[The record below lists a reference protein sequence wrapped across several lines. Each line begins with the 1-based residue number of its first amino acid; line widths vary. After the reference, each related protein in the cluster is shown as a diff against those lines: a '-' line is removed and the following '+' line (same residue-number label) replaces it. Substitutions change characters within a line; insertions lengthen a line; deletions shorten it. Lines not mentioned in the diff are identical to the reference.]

1 MARPIQRR
9 TKKKKAVPKKDDTET
24 TVNTNRDGQQAV
36 QTVKVVIHQPE
47 PEKPKRK
54 RRKRKDT
61 KKDEAIEQLKEE
73 LQSYDE
79 IQNQA
84 GEAGIDIPS
93 ELGVSPAEASALK
106 SADDIKQFI
115 EAIQQKRQAIQK
127 LLTQPQQ
134 PARRPNRFIDIPRPP
149 VIPAVVPQFIPTQI
163 QPQPFPGFRPPA
175 GLPAGPPG
183 IRPDVAKQIEDL
195 EAAEKAE
202 SLKLRKTE
210 SIERFESKAERSP
223 VEANT
228 ILDNIEVARKAN
240 NGVLTKE
247 QLNNF
252 ITQLEEVGN
261 RYNTQFS
268 KLSPQSQALLSER
281 REKFINE
288 LNVEIRKLKQELR
301 TGQPPLPPAP
311 KKETWKPKNA
321 MGRPLIEEYLALDLD
336 KVEISRSQANILETA
351 LRGMGVG
358 DELFKEL
365 AKELDPKKRQN
376 DIRETLQAI
385 DQAKEEDIKA
395 KQAIESET
403 KPAKQIWQPQSN
415 IGIPLLTEY
424 ASLDLD
430 KIGTSASTDALVIR
444 SIERDPNI
452 TVKQELI
459 AEVKAEKDPKGK
471 QTIIKEV
478 LDAFTQDKL
487 IRERTKEEQ
496 RPKPKP
502 DPEPEEIEAE
512 KEASIQ
518 KARKD
523 LAGYVEG
530 TGRKGFKNW
539 GATIQNALRTIG
551 ISDNEIKRI
560 GEIPSPQG
568 KKQTVKDILT
578 PEQECAPGSR
588 RGVCIPPAK
597 PTPKPAT
604 PAKPSKRLIQTTSYP
619 EFLRLQRQYAG
630 DPNTIVQAPQ
640 AVIQRQSDI
649 DPGDR
654 ANLSASRF
662 RIP

>member
-1 MARPIQRR
+1 MS
-9 TKKKKAVPKKDDTET
+9 
-24 TVNTNRDGQQAV
+24 DGQQAV

-54 RRKRKDT
+54 RKKKKDT

-79 IQNQA
+79 VQNQA

-115 EAIQQKRQAIQK
+115 EAIQQKREAIQQ
-127 LLTQPQQ
+127 LLTQPPQ

-163 QPQPFPGFRPPA
+163 QPQPLPGFIPPA
-175 GLPAGPPG
+175 GPPAGPPG
-183 IRPDVAKQIEDL
+183 VRPEVAKQIEDL

-210 SIERFESKAERSP
+210 SIERFETKAQRSP
-223 VEANT
+223 AEANT

-240 NGVLTKE
+240 NGVLTQE

-261 RYNTQFS
+261 RYNAQFS
-268 KLSPQSQALLSER
+268 KLSPQSQALLAER

-288 LNVEIRKLKQELR
+288 LNVEIKKLKQELR

-311 KKETWKPKNA
+311 TKETWKPKEA

-336 KVEISRSQANILETA
+336 KVEISPSQANILETA

-385 DQAKEEDIKA
+385 DQAKKEDIKA

-430 KIGTSASTDALVIR
+430 KISTSANTDALVIR

-452 TVKQELI
+452 TVKQQLI
-459 AEVKAEKDPKGK
+459 AEVKAEKDPKEK

-478 LDAFTQDKL
+478 LDAFTQEKL

-496 RPKPKP
+496 QPKPE
-502 DPEPEEIEAE
+502 PEPEEIEAE

-523 LAGYVEG
+523 LTGYVEG

-539 GATIQNALRTIG
+539 GTTIQKALRTIG
-551 ISDNEIKRI
+551 ISDAEIKRI

-578 PEQECAPGSR
+578 PVQECAPGSR
-588 RGVCIPPAK
+588 RGVCIPPA
-597 PTPKPAT
+597 KPAT